1 MRIAAVF
8 VAASLVTAPVARAD
22 ELGALLST
30 GPLVRLETDASGKFK
45 EALAIADVDAPVDT
59 VWRVLTDFGTYAQ
72 WMPRVKSC
80 AVTKDGADS
89 LLDIKLDTPL
99 VSTRYTNR
107 MTVDDAKKTIKVR
120 QEKGDLKGS
129 RYHWRVVPL
138 GERRA
143 RIYYGGVVKNFS
155 SLAEGLEDD
164 QQTITIG
171 INVVSLMAAIKA
183 VKVRAESV
191 ARAPVAQTAP

>member
-1 MRIAAVF
+1 MRSLAALL
-8 VAASLVTAPVARAD
+8 AAAALAFAPAVRAD
-22 ELGALLST
+22 ELSSLLST
-30 GPLVRLETDASGKFK
+30 GPLVRIETDPSGKFK
-45 EALAIADVDAPVDT
+45 EGLAIADVDAPADV
-59 VWRVLTDFGTYAQ
+59 VFAVLTDFPTYAT
-72 WMPRVKSC
+72 WMPRMKSC
-80 AVTKDGADS
+80 EVTKDGADS

-107 MTVDDAKKTIKVR
+107 ATVDAANRVVKVR

-138 GERRA
+138 GENRA
-143 RIYYGGVVKNFS
+143 RIYYGGVVRNFS

-183 VKVRAESV
+183 VKVRAETV
-191 ARAPVAQTAP
+191 ARTQVAKSG